1 MTRTLQQQIGKE
13 GEDQAV
19 RHLQE
24 NGFTIL
30 HRNYR
35 AGKGEIDIICEDK
48 DDRVIVEV
56 KTMRHPG
63 YGSGEERI
71 SVKKQREIIRATYR
85 YLEQFPLAGDLGV
98 RFDVIIVNLFKY
110 TGEVIHYRGAFWQMA

>member
-48 DDRVIVEV
+48 DDRVIIEV
-56 KTMRHPG
+56 KTVRLPG

-85 YLEQFPLAGDLGV
+85 YLEQFPLSGDQGV

-110 TGEVIHYRGAFWQMA
+110 PGEVIHYRGAFWQMA

>member
-85 YLEQFPLAGDLGV
+85 YLEQFPLAGDQGV

-110 TGEVIHYRGAFWQMA
+110 PGEVIHYRGAFWQMA